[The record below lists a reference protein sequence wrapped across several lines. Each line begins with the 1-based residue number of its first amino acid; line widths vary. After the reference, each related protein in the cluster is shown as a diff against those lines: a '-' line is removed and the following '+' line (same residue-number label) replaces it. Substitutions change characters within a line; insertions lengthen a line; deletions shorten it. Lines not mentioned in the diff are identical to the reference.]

1 MIRPAER
8 RDCAAIWGLIV
19 RLAEYERLEH
29 QLAGSPEALERA
41 LFEERCG
48 EALVAVEDGEVVGY
62 ALFHPTFSTFLA
74 RPGLWLEDLFVVPE
88 RRGTG
93 LGKALLSEVVRIAR
107 ARGAGRV
114 EWSVLDWNERAIRF
128 YESLGARLV
137 PDWRFCRLDGEALE
151 RFGP

>member
-1 MIRPAER
+1 
-8 RDCAAIWGLIV
+8 
-19 RLAEYERLEH
+19 
-29 QLAGSPEALERA
+29 
-41 LFEERCG
+41 
-48 EALVAVEDGEVVGY
+48 
-62 ALFHPTFSTFLA
+62 
-74 RPGLWLEDLFVVPE
+74 DLCVVPE

-114 EWSVLDWNERAIRF
+114 EWSVLDWNEPAIRF
-128 YESLGARLV
+128 YEALGARLV